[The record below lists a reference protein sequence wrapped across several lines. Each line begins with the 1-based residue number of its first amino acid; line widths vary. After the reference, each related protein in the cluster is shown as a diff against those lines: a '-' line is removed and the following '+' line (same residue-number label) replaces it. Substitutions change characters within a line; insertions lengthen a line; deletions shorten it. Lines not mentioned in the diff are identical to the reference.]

1 MAIVGPLAPQDTI
14 NGLNKRFPP
23 LPPVWRK
30 QLTLGLASL
39 CYLLTG
45 WVGQTLFS
53 LHPANITLIW
63 LPSGIA
69 LIMLL
74 NWGMTSL
81 LWIWLG
87 SFLLNV
93 GGMTVEG
100 ALPSS
105 LGHTAIAALIDT
117 LAPALALY
125 LLRRFLPLGTRNAN
139 DLIKLVLL
147 AGVVPISISS
157 LLLTWNLVLGHYI
170 AGSTWVAMAKMFF
183 LADILGIIL
192 VYQIHTGWQ
201 DPHALRI
208 VRLRHLVLP
217 LAGLSLFGILGLGT
231 QSSWLIYLMPPL
243 LIILAFEVSRF
254 YLSIFSG
261 LTMLFIIL
269 ATAHGLGPF
278 IHLTP
283 EETNTEMMAFVF
295 SSTLTIFGVSLQ
307 RAQLHRT
314 EQDKQ
319 TAEKQAS
326 YDPLSG
332 LLNRR
337 GFMPTLARLDNQG
350 RRYCVAMLD
359 IDNFKSINDNHGHRV
374 GDRVIQILAQIIHNR
389 CRSQDITARIGGEE
403 FALVLVDIAPD
414 EVEPLLEAIRS
425 TLANMSIVAEQQTLY
440 CTISIGWADSASGH
454 DGETLLHHADLAL
467 YQAKSAGKNRI
478 VAFSD

>member
-1 MAIVGPLAPQDTI
+1 MI
-14 NGLNKRFPP
+14 NRLNTRFPP
-23 LPPVWRK
+23 LPPVWRTR
-30 QLTLGLASL
+30 LTLGLACL
-39 CYLLTG
+39 CYLVTG
-45 WVGQTLFS
+45 WLGQTLFS
-53 LHPANITLIW
+53 LKPSNITLIW

-69 LIMLL
+69 LLMLL
-74 NWGMTSL
+74 NWGVRAAP
-81 LWIWLG
+81 WIWLG

-93 GGMTVEG
+93 GGMMVAG
-100 ALPSS
+100 DLISS

-117 LAPALALY
+117 LAPALALS
-125 LLRRFLPLGTRNAN
+125 LLRRFLPLGARNAS

-170 AGSTWVAMAKMFF
+170 AESAWFGMIKMFF
-183 LADILGIIL
+183 LADILGIML

-201 DPHALRI
+201 EPHALHI
-208 VRLRHLVLP
+208 VRLRHIVLP
-217 LAGLSLFGILGLGT
+217 LAGLSLSGLLGLGT
-231 QSSWLIYLMPPL
+231 QSGWLLYLMPPL

-254 YLSIFSG
+254 YLSTFSC

-278 IHLTP
+278 IHLTQ

-295 SSTLTIFGVSLQ
+295 SSALTIFGVSLQ
-307 RAQLHRT
+307 HAQLHRT
-314 EQDKQ
+314 EQDKR
-319 TAEKQAS
+319 TAEKEAS

-337 GFMPTLARLDNQG
+337 GFMPTLARLDSQG
-350 RRYCVAMLD
+350 RHYCVAMLD

-374 GDRVIQILAQIIHNR
+374 GDRVIQTLAQIIHNR

-403 FALVLVDIAPD
+403 FALVLVDISPSD
-414 EVEPLLEAIRS
+414 VQPLLETIRS
-425 TLANMSIVAEQQTLY
+425 TLANMSIVAEQHTLY
-440 CTISIGWADSASGH
+440 CTLSIGWADSASGH

-478 VAFSD
+478 VAFSG